1 MEIGNI
7 TITKREVLVCVAITL
22 ILTGLGFI
30 ISTKIQNA
38 ISEKNEL
45 YFKALKINNDEE
57 KFRYAIRTNMGNA
70 FVEGEVEAVN
80 GVHLD
85 EIENDYFYIKKVK
98 EKYIKH
104 TRQVEHTRTV
114 GNETEVY
121 YTTEEYYTW
130 DYAGKEEYHTEKFK
144 FLNVE
149 FYYGTI
155 NFHNTTYL
163 TTIQI
168 DSSTRYKYYVI
179 PFEFDGTLF
188 TEIKDNTISNNC
200 FYYNQSIEEI
210 IRGKEKDLYQANGIF
225 WGLWVFGILALNV
238 IYVCFDNNYLED

>member
-1 MEIGNI
+1 M
-7 TITKREVLVCVAITL
+7 
-22 ILTGLGFI
+22 
-30 ISTKIQNA
+30 Q
-38 ISEKNEL
+38 L

-70 FVEGEVEAVN
+70 LVEGRMTAIN

-85 EIENDYFYIKKVK
+85 ELEENYFYIEKVK
-98 EKYIKH
+98 EKYTRH
-104 TRQVEHTRTV
+104 TRQVAHTRRV
-114 GNETEVY
+114 GKTTQTY
-121 YTTEEYYTW
+121 YTTEAYYTW

-200 FYYNQSIEEI
+200 FYYNESIEEI
-210 IRGKEKDLYQANGIF
+210 IRGKEKDLYQANSIF
-225 WGLWVFGILALNV
+225 WVSWIFGILSLDF
-238 IYVCFDNNYLED
+238 IYVYFDNDYLEDKKKKVGDV